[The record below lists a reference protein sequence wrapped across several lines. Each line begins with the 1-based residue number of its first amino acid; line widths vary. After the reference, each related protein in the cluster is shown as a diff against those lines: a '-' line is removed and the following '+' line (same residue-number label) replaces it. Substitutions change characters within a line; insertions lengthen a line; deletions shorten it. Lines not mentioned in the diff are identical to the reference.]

1 MKVEDTVP
9 RVFVVILNWNLK
21 DDTIACVESLLASS
35 ITPTEIVVV
44 DNGSEDGS
52 VAALQTT
59 FGTRITLLTNA
70 MNLGFAAGN
79 NVGVRYALEQQ
90 ADWIMLL
97 NNDTT
102 IAAETL
108 ACLLSAAIALPD
120 AGLLAPAIFYHD
132 QPTTLWRFGDRHM
145 FGLPIPHKVGAREL
159 ARPLIPV
166 DYLTGCALLV
176 RRAVWEK
183 IGLLDEI
190 FFMYYEDAD
199 FCRRAKMAGFRA
211 YVITSAQVWHKA
223 GQSSRKVKP
232 LTRYR
237 TAKSKLTFYRRY
249 GRRLDWLLL
258 GPYLLFDTARVLLT
272 DLLHGNW
279 TQALAYLRGA
289 LDGWRSKGA
298 QPSC

>member
-1 MKVEDTVP
+1 MTVEDIVP

-21 DDTIACVESLLASS
+21 DDTIACVESLLDGC

-52 VAALQTT
+52 VAALQST
-59 FGTRITLLTNA
+59 FGKRITVFANT

-97 NNDTT
+97 NNDTAV
-102 IAAETL
+102 AAGML
-108 ACLLSAAIALPD
+108 ACLLAAATAQPD
-120 AGLLAPAIFYHD
+120 AALLAPAIFYYD
-132 QPTTLWRFGDRHM
+132 RPTTLWRLGDRHTL
-145 FGLPIPHKVGAREL
+145 GLPIPHKVGAREL
-159 ARPLIPV
+159 ARPLISV

-176 RRAVWEK
+176 RRAIWEK

-211 YVITSAQVWHKA
+211 YVVPGAQVWHKA

-237 TAKSKLTFYRRY
+237 TAKGKLTFYRRY
-249 GRRLDWLLL
+249 GRGLDWLLL
-258 GPYLLFDTARVLLT
+258 GPYLLLDTARVLLT
-272 DLLHGNW
+272 DLLHGD
-279 TQALAYLRGA
+279 QAQAVAYWQGA
-289 LDGWRSKGA
+289 RDGWRSAGA
-298 QPSC
+298 QSPC